1 MTMYG
6 ANPEQ
11 LSDLGQ
17 TFKRQVAP
25 IDQLIAAVNSAL
37 AGTTWEGPAATRFKE
52 DWHGTFCSSLD
63 GIKSALEAAGQD
75 CIVRSQDLMK
85 VMGSSR

>member
-25 IDQLIAAVNSAL
+25 VDQLIAAVNNAL
-37 AGTTWEGPAATRFKE
+37 ESTRWEGPASERFKE
-52 DWHGTFCSSLD
+52 DWYGTFRSSLD
-63 GIKSALEAAGQD
+63 GIKTALEAAGQD
-75 CIVRSQDLMK
+75 CIVRSQDLMT